1 MNLMMKD
8 HSSSALLHYSISYL
22 GCATNFTLNLPLPAL
37 GSRDNKPLFG
47 SAFEQSANLALFR
60 LGLLDA
66 TRRKHGRQAV
76 WFTSPSQLK
85 EAGSYRH
92 SLLPVRIQVGIRLKY
107 NRKHHKQGPHSE
119 RLLKSVWVQ
128 TCSSDYCLHVCVGA
142 VQITTNRTVG
152 DGPQCHQDNKVGT
165 LIEMDWS
172 LEYNTISLYACW

>member
-66 TRRKHGRQAV
+66 TRRKHGRQWALP
-76 WFTSPSQLK
+76 WPSVFKQK
-85 EAGSYRH
+85 ASNATESWRSQDIYR
-92 SLLPVRIQVGIRLKY
+92 LLPHLIRLRQRGGWGPVRHTGGGFGRQLVKADSLRTQAY
-107 NRKHHKQGPHSE
+107 DRKARCRKSRGVRTTTTTTTITINIGSVVPLPHCCFAAG
-119 RLLKSVWVQ
+119 RQ
-128 TCSSDYCLHVCVGA
+128 
-142 VQITTNRTVG
+142 R
-152 DGPQCHQDNKVGT
+152 
-165 LIEMDWS
+165 
-172 LEYNTISLYACW
+172 